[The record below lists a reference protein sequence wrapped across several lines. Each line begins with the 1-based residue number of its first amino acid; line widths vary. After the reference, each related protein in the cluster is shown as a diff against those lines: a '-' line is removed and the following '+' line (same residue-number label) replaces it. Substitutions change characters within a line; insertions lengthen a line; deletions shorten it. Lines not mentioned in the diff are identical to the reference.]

1 MSVFVLLWKHLS
13 LKITSVWM
21 KRKPKESKSV
31 MFDNT
36 LESSLSLLTVLMSS
50 ITRIGAFTRH
60 FTYSSFERTR
70 SVLPYF
76 DNNEVKLKRDGEKY
90 YACNII

>member
-1 MSVFVLLWKHLS
+1 MSVFVAYC

-60 FTYSSFERTR
+60 FTYSSFER
-70 SVLPYF
+70 
-76 DNNEVKLKRDGEKY
+76 NEISASIFGQ
-90 YACNII
+90 